1 MNYFFLGEI
10 EAIDIGRLTV
20 QGENEGRV
28 IGAKRSVKTN
38 VVNPVVQSGY
48 ILDPVRPPYRTVDD
62 LTKVVQHEI
71 AINSHSL
78 WPIGHFGSSVIKL
91 KSRAG

>member
-1 MNYFFLGEI
+1 MLRIIEIIHNFFLGEI

-62 LTKVVQHEI
+62 LTIVV
-71 AINSHSL
+71 
-78 WPIGHFGSSVIKL
+78 
-91 KSRAG
+91 

>member
-1 MNYFFLGEI
+1 MGLYYIHVGISSEIEIICHLFSGEI

-20 QGENEGRV
+20 QGDNEGRV

-48 ILDPVRPPYRTVDD
+48 ILDAVRPPYRTVDD
-62 LTKVVQHEI
+62 L
-71 AINSHSL
+71 
-78 WPIGHFGSSVIKL
+78 
-91 KSRAG
+91 